1 MGEKKIQIPSD
12 NKLLR
17 DDIQK
22 NKRNYM
28 DAVLSAFLKIKDLEN
43 YPDKI
48 NLFNFKNTNLEVIVK
63 EESYL
68 PNLDNLLDYYTQLEE
83 YEICSTISDLI
94 KYIKRNNNSKDL

>member
-1 MGEKKIQIPSD
+1 MRKYLFFYCIISISLFAEICE
-12 NKLLR
+12 
-17 DDIQK
+17 
-22 NKRNYM
+22 
-28 DAVLSAFLKIKDLEN
+28 EN

-63 EESYL
+63 VESYL